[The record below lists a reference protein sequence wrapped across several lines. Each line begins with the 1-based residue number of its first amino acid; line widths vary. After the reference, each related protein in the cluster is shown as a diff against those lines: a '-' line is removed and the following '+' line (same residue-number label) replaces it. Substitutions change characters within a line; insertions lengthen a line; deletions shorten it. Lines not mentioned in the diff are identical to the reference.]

1 MRSKTFFFLGLA
13 QEGDSLDF
21 CPICG
26 ILIKFDKWAIEV
38 SIIGHNEVLSVSLG
52 AINGFIRLSSHVDVE
67 VSSACNKTVSNKS
80 ISILSSWARRSILNR
95 MATIGNIGFG
105 LLILLVLWIITII
118 VFVVAIKLQSN
129 IAWVALG
136 LSTALTVVLLTI
148 PTEKHVSL
156 HVPNIVE
163 KDYII
168 IYKKLILTFLV
179 ASLVVGL
186 LTFFISYCI
195 KPIRPK
201 LFNSFHEN

>member
-1 MRSKTFFFLGLA
+1 MRLGIKDKSK
-13 QEGDSLDF
+13 
-21 CPICG
+21 
-26 ILIKFDKWAIEV
+26 
-38 SIIGHNEVLSVSLG
+38 SIIVLFVFS
-52 AINGFIRLSSHVDVE
+52 

-163 KDYII
+163 KDYNHLQETHP
-168 IYKKLILTFLV
+168 YFPGGQSRSWTV
-179 ASLVVGL
+179 DL
-186 LTFFISYCI
+186 LYQ
-195 KPIRPK
+195 
-201 LFNSFHEN
+201 LLHQANSAETL